1 MKTSLNYTSFT
12 NPKVALEIRTAMAHV
27 LKTGEAV
34 RLLNRN
40 KQPWL
45 LVTVLKDEL
54 GYRFAFLDVENNE
67 QGHNILVACIRQ
79 WSDLDSL
86 SFWSLNAEAYDL
98 KEHPLVTVAREAAIE
113 ADNER
118 QLEEEAARIVELHKD
133 GVTHIAHTW
142 GGVQH
147 LIGYQR
153 NWYGKRV
160 MYVWNGPGQWH
171 KVSPEALQMIH
182 HVEVF

>member
-1 MKTSLNYTSFT
+1 MQTSLNYTSFS
-12 NPKVALEIRTAMAHV
+12 NPKVALEIRAAMATV
-27 LKTGEAV
+27 LNTGEAV
-34 RLLNRN
+34 RLVNRR

-45 LVTVLKDEL
+45 LVTLIKDSL
-54 GYRFAFLDVENNE
+54 GYRFAFLDVTNTE
-67 QGHNILVACIRQ
+67 QGHNILKACVSV
-79 WSDLDSL
+79 WSDLDCMA
-86 SFWSLNAEAYDL
+86 FWKLNAHAYDL
-98 KEHPLVTVAREAAIE
+98 TEHPLITLAREQAVK
-113 ADNER
+113 ADEEY
-118 QLEEEAARIVELHKD
+118 QLEQEAERKSELRAD
-133 GVTHIAHTW
+133 GVTHVAHTW

-182 HVEVF
+182 HVEAF